1 MYKIYVYLN
10 GMKLHPTLLT
20 FLRQFDT
27 LLYCWTKIIFDL
39 FCLSSASWYR
49 YHIRIRKN
57 IHLVND
63 QSRNSE
69 IPRSIYNVTCVFC
82 SFVLR
87 VNYGGKTQ
95 RCGLCNVSA
104 SQSQLI
110 NSLVSVNLTSSPSF
124 GHFSISLY
132 LCSFCSCEIHVLS
145 ALGKLFHI
153 GNSMYIE

>member
-1 MYKIYVYLN
+1 MYKIHVYLN
-10 GMKLHPTLLT
+10 WIKLHPTLLT

-27 LLYCWTKIIFDL
+27 LLYCWTKIIFGL
-39 FCLSSASWYR
+39 FCWNSASWYR

-82 SFVLR
+82 TFVLR

-95 RCGLCNVSA
+95 RCGLCNSFTK
-104 SQSQLI
+104 SIDKFLTES
-110 NSLVSVNLTSSPSF
+110 SRVSVNLTSSPSF
-124 GHFSISLY
+124 GHLSISLY
-132 LCSFCSCEIHVLS
+132 LCIYSFCS
-145 ALGKLFHI
+145 
-153 GNSMYIE
+153 Y